1 MNVRCEGPE
10 DVEKA
15 HRITR
20 PRRAKTRLSPG
31 KARSERKA
39 EDVHTKLRVNRS
51 F

>member
-1 MNVRCEGPE
+1 MLKKLTVSP
-10 DVEKA
+10 A
-15 HRITR
+15 Q

-39 EDVHTKLRVNRS
+39 EDVHTELRVNRS